1 MHVGDKLDGTVRNV
15 VDFGAFVDIGLHEDG
30 LVHIS
35 RMSMSKINHPSDV
48 VAVNDIVQVYV
59 YEIDLAKSRVQL
71 SLLPLEKLAER
82 ENENKKA
89 FKDRK
94 KSRNKKPIKTEKQK
108 QEEAM
113 KRLLERFG
121 KDY

>member
-1 MHVGDKLDGTVRNV
+1 M
-15 VDFGAFVDIGLHEDG
+15 DIGLHEDG

-48 VAVNDIVQVYV
+48 VSVNDIVQVYV
-59 YEIDLAKSRVQL
+59 YDIDLAKSRVQL

-94 KSRNKKPIKTEKQK
+94 KSRNKKPIKTEQQK

>member
-1 MHVGDKLDGTVRNV
+1 MQSKIRCSELSDLHIGDKLDGTVRNV

-59 YEIDLAKSRVQL
+59 YKIDLAKSRVQL
-71 SLLPLEKLAER
+71 SLLSLEKLAER
-82 ENENKKA
+82 ENKITKLLKIVKKVA
-89 FKDRK
+89 
-94 KSRNKKPIKTEKQK
+94 IKNQ
-108 QEEAM
+108 
-113 KRLLERFG
+113 
-121 KDY
+121 

>member
-1 MHVGDKLDGTVRNV
+1 M
-15 VDFGAFVDIGLHEDG
+15 
-30 LVHIS
+30 
-35 RMSMSKINHPSDV
+35 
-48 VAVNDIVQVYV
+48 
-59 YEIDLAKSRVQL
+59 
-71 SLLPLEKLAER
+71 PLEKLAER